1 MKPQTVTI
9 EFTERQASA
18 ICNALAPICMWLE
31 QFCEDHN
38 EGNVEIRSEYLV
50 LRNAVKK
57 MEGVLKEGPCERDLG
72 TQSPN
77 AVGTKP

>member
-18 ICNALAPICMWLE
+18 ICNVLAPICMWLAH
-31 QFCEDHN
+31 FCEDHN
-38 EGNVEIRSEYLV
+38 EGDVEIRSEYLV

-57 MEGVLKEGPCERDLG
+57 MSAALKGGEGD
-72 TQSPN
+72 
-77 AVGTKP
+77 